1 VAQLFS
7 LGSIARTMKY
17 TPIILGL
24 SLLLTSC
31 KGQDAKVS
39 RQIAG
44 TWEMD
49 APINMATFSW
59 TNPVVRRW
67 TISSD
72 GSFSQSLGHVSALV
86 TYQGTWLVRDGEL
99 VLTFTNALGTGDHT
113 PDSTIVGRVRRC
125 KIVHVDDHQFVIHAS
140 VDTNTIITLTR

>member
-1 VAQLFS
+1 MKFTLIIVA
-7 LGSIARTMKY
+7 
-17 TPIILGL
+17 L

-31 KGQDAKVS
+31 KGQDAKLS

-49 APINMATFSW
+49 VPINTTTFSW
-59 TNPVVRRW
+59 TNPVIRRW
-67 TISSD
+67 TISTN

-86 TYQGTWLVRDGEL
+86 TYQGTWLVEDGEL
-99 VLTFTNALGTGDHT
+99 VLTFTNALGTGSHK
-113 PDSTIVGRVRRC
+113 PDPAMVGRVRRC
-125 KIVHVDDHQFVIHAS
+125 KIIHVDDHQFVIHAS